1 MASLQWIA
9 DVPAVSHCVTQASN
23 PGMQAEG
30 EQQQA
35 GHERRQ
41 RFVPPMERPVAGYVP
56 SGPSAARPNLAGIA
70 QGDRLRLQQ
79 SLQGSFERGA
89 VQDMTASG
97 LPVGQVPGLQPRT
110 LPPPPAAAAAGAAGG
125 GSVAPSGL
133 AAALPPA
140 AQAMLAAMGSRF
152 AASSGGREVLG
163 IVEGGLQ
170 QAVGGAQLPTPKGTA
185 TQKGVLIK
193 PTRRAEEWRPTP
205 LLCKRFNVPDPYKGR
220 PQAEELHMSRFKTD
234 YVALPDTEAAAAAAA
249 GAAAGAAAA
258 GQPALQLPPPPAAPP
273 AGEQLPGPPAR
284 QQHQPQ
290 APAAADAAGAPQ
302 DSKAMAEA
310 FLATLGAGPGPPP
323 AAAAGTG
330 QAAASPEQ
338 QAAAAPSHQAEPA
351 VVTPLERPI
360 DLFKA
365 IFEDSEEGSG
375 EDSGA
380 SEDEE
385 PAQAAASAAPVLP
398 KAAEGAGAA
407 GTGAL
412 PAGKPALGQP
422 PSRWVGGLLDGSEQR
437 VLAAAWSLL
446 RPTVMGTL
454 LHPAE
459 LSS

>member
-1 MASLQWIA
+1 
-9 DVPAVSHCVTQASN
+9 
-23 PGMQAEG
+23 MQAEG
-30 EQQQA
+30 EQQA
-35 GHERRQ
+35 GSERRQ
-41 RFVPPMERPVAGYVP
+41 RFVPPTERPVAGYVP

-110 LPPPPAAAAAGAAGG
+110 LPPRPAAAAAGAADGS
-125 GSVAPSGL
+125 SVAPSGL
-133 AAALPPA
+133 AAAVPPA

-170 QAVGGAQLPTPKGTA
+170 QAAAGAQQPSNKGAA
-185 TQKGVLIK
+185 TQKGALTK
-193 PTRRAEEWRPTP
+193 PTRRAEEWRPAP
-205 LLCKRFNVPDPYKGR
+205 LVCKRFNVPDPYKGR

-249 GAAAGAAAA
+249 GAGAAA
-258 GQPALQLPPPPAAPP
+258 GQPMPQLQLPPPPDHPSAE
-273 AGEQLPGPPAR
+273 EQLPGPPAR

-290 APAAADAAGAPQ
+290 APAAAAAAGGPQ

-310 FLATLGAGPGPPP
+310 FLASLGAGLGPIPN
-323 AAAAGTG
+323 AAVDTA
-330 QAAASPEQ
+330 
-338 QAAAAPSHQAEPA
+338 QAAAAPEQQRPAAAAPCPQAEPA
-351 VVTPLERPI
+351 VETPLERPI

-375 EDSGA
+375 EDSAA

-385 PAQAAASAAPVLP
+385 PAQNLASTAPVLP
-398 KAAEGAGAA
+398 SAAEGAGAA
-407 GTGAL
+407 PTGAL
-412 PAGKPALGQP
+412 PAGEPSSRQLP
-422 PSRWVGGLLDGSEQR
+422 PRWVAASVGDTVQT
-437 VLAAAWSLL
+437 VLGAAWFGLVVSKA
-446 RPTVMGTL
+446 P
-454 LHPAE
+454 P
-459 LSS
+459 

>member
-1 MASLQWIA
+1 
-9 DVPAVSHCVTQASN
+9 
-23 PGMQAEG
+23 MQAEG
-30 EQQQA
+30 EQQPA
-35 GHERRQ
+35 GPERRQ
-41 RFVPPMERPVAGYVP
+41 RFVPPMKRPVAGYVP

-79 SLQGSFERGA
+79 SLLGSFERGA

-110 LPPPPAAAAAGAAGG
+110 LPPPPAAPAAGAADG
-125 GSVAPSGL
+125 GSVAPPGL
-133 AAALPPA
+133 VVALPPA
-140 AQAMLAAMGSRF
+140 AQAMLAATGSRF

-170 QAVGGAQLPTPKGTA
+170 QAAAGARQPATKGAA
-185 TQKGVLIK
+185 TQKGALTK
-193 PTRRAEEWRPTP
+193 PTRRAEEWRPAP

-249 GAAAGAAAA
+249 AAGAAAGAAAA
-258 GQPALQLPPPPAAPP
+258 GQPLPQLPPPPANPP

-290 APAAADAAGAPQ
+290 APAAANAVGVPQ
-302 DSKAMAEA
+302 DSRAMAEA
-310 FLATLGAGPGPPP
+310 FLASLGAGPGPPP
-323 AAAAGTG
+323 AAAVGT
-330 QAAASPEQ
+330 A
-338 QAAAAPSHQAEPA
+338 QAAAAPDLQRQAAAVPSQQAEP
-351 VVTPLERPI
+351 VVEPPLERPI

-385 PAQAAASAAPVLP
+385 PAQTLASAAPALP
-398 KAAEGAGAA
+398 SAAQGAGAA
-407 GTGAL
+407 GTGTL
-412 PAGKPALGQP
+412 PAGEPAHGQP
-422 PSRWVGGLLDGSEQR
+422 PPRWVAGLVGGSVQGVLGVALMLLKPTVAGT
-437 VLAAAWSLL
+437 LL
-446 RPTVMGTL
+446 RPAEPSRWSPL
-454 LHPAE
+454 LLQSDAE
-459 LSS
+459 AGC

>member
-1 MASLQWIA
+1 
-9 DVPAVSHCVTQASN
+9 
-23 PGMQAEG
+23 MQAEG

-35 GHERRQ
+35 ATERRQ
-41 RFVPPMERPVAGYVP
+41 RFVPPTERPVAGYVP

-110 LPPPPAAAAAGAAGG
+110 LPPPPAAAAAHAADG
-125 GSVAPSGL
+125 GSAAPSGL
-133 AAALPPA
+133 GVALPPA

-152 AASSGGREVLG
+152 AASSSGREVLG

-170 QAVGGAQLPTPKGTA
+170 QAPAGAQQPTTQGAA
-185 TQKGVLIK
+185 TQKGALTK
-193 PTRRAEEWRPTP
+193 PTRRAEEWRPAP

-249 GAAAGAAAA
+249 GAGAGAAAA
-258 GQPALQLPPPPAAPP
+258 GQPAQQLPPPPAARP

-284 QQHQPQ
+284 QQHQSQ
-290 APAAADAAGAPQ
+290 APAAADGAPAPP

-310 FLATLGAGPGPPP
+310 FLASLGAGPGPPP
-323 AAAAGTG
+323 AAAVGSA
-330 QAAASPEQ
+330 
-338 QAAAAPSHQAEPA
+338 QAAAAPEQQRQAAAATSQQSEPA
-351 VVTPLERPI
+351 MGTPLERPM

-365 IFEDSEEGSG
+365 IFEDSEEGSR

-385 PAQAAASAAPVLP
+385 PAQDLASAAPVLP
-398 KAAEGAGAA
+398 NAAEGAGAA
-407 GTGAL
+407 VGAL

-422 PSRWVGGLLDGSEQR
+422 PPR
-437 VLAAAWSLL
+437 
-446 RPTVMGTL
+446 
-454 LHPAE
+454 
-459 LSS
+459 

>member
-1 MASLQWIA
+1 
-9 DVPAVSHCVTQASN
+9 
-23 PGMQAEG
+23 MQAEG

-35 GHERRQ
+35 GNERRQ
-41 RFVPPMERPVAGYVP
+41 RFVPPTERPVAGYVP

-70 QGDRLRLQQ
+70 RGDRLRLQQ

-110 LPPPPAAAAAGAAGG
+110 LPPPPAAAGAGAADG
-125 GSVAPSGL
+125 GSLAPSGL

-170 QAVGGAQLPTPKGTA
+170 QAAAGAHQPTSTGAA
-185 TQKGVLIK
+185 TQKGSLTK
-193 PTRRAEEWRPTP
+193 PMRRAEEWRPAP

-220 PQAEELHMSRFKTD
+220 PPAEELQMSRFKTD

-258 GQPALQLPPPPAAPP
+258 GQPVLQLPPPPADPP
-273 AGEQLPGPPAR
+273 AEEQLPGPPSR
-284 QQHQPQ
+284 QQHQPM
-290 APAAADAAGAPQ
+290 APAAADAPGAPQ

-310 FLATLGAGPGPPP
+310 FLASLGAGPGPPP
-323 AAAAGTG
+323 AAAAADTA
-330 QAAASPEQ
+330 QVAAAPEQ
-338 QAAAAPSHQAEPA
+338 QRQAAAAPSQQAEPA
-351 VVTPLERPI
+351 VETPLERPI

-385 PAQAAASAAPVLP
+385 PPQTSACAAPALP

-407 GTGAL
+407 GAGAL

-422 PSRWVGGLLDGSEQR
+422 PPR
-437 VLAAAWSLL
+437 
-446 RPTVMGTL
+446 
-454 LHPAE
+454 
-459 LSS
+459 